1 MRGGARDTLK
11 HFLKALES
19 VLMAEEIA
27 RQPGLLQRLDPR
39 AKIAGLLAWVLV
51 AAWATRLQTLGLM
64 FAAATLLAVLSRVPI
79 RFLARRVWLSAAAFA
94 GMLAVPAL
102 FLTPG
107 DALGYGVTMQGAR
120 SAALLVA
127 RSVTIASLSALLV
140 LTTPWA
146 RILRGLRVL
155 GVPKAAIVV
164 LSMTYRYIFVLIQ
177 TAREMLEGRESRTV
191 GKLGAGDTRRLAASA
206 MGVLLGKSLQLSEEV
221 YQAMR
226 SRGFHGE
233 VYLLDEM
240 RLMPADW
247 LAIGAFGSAAVAFR
261 WIA

>member
-11 HFLKALES
+11 HFLKALEA
-19 VLMAEEIA
+19 VLTAEEIA

-39 AKIAGLLAWVLV
+39 AKIAGLLAWILV
-51 AAWATRLQTLGLM
+51 AAWATRLRTLGLM
-64 FAAATLLAVLSRVPI
+64 FAATLVLALLSRVPV

-107 DALGYGVTMQGAR
+107 ESLGYGITVPGAR

-127 RSVTIASLSALLV
+127 RAVTIASLSSLLV

-155 GVPKAAIVV
+155 GVPTAAIVV

-177 TAREMLEGRESRTV
+177 TAQEMLEGRESRTV
-191 GKLGAGDTRRLAASA
+191 GKLGLDGTRQLATSA
-206 MGVLLGKSLQLSEEV
+206 MGVLLGKSLHMSEEV
-221 YQAMR
+221 YHAMR

-240 RLMPADW
+240 RLMPSDW
-247 LAIGAFGSAAVAFR
+247 LAIGAFAGSAAGLR